1 MLSQGLW
8 VLHVFIVDS
17 ITMQHQYELTTQN
30 IFCLGV
36 SLFSF
41 TFVYFCYGVMTD
53 RSSLNF
59 KQYPYC

>member
-8 VLHVFIVDS
+8 VLHVFMVDS

-36 SLFSF
+36 SLFGF
-41 TFVYFCYGVMTD
+41 TFICFVMV
-53 RSSLNF
+53 
-59 KQYPYC
+59 